1 MANNDSFTHNFP
13 VDTDALLS
21 RAQRYC
27 ATAERCTYEVS
38 MLLGRLGATTEQ
50 TDEIIDKLQQ
60 QSYINDARY
69 CQAFVHDKV
78 AFQAWGRMKII
89 MGLRAKHLPDELI
102 DNAIAAIDEQAYNA
116 NIRKLIL
123 SKRNQDR
130 QKQLRFMLQRG
141 YTFDDLQFVSQTLNS

>member
-50 TDEIIDKLQQ
+50 TDAIIDKLQQ
-60 QSYINDARY
+60 QDYINDARY

-102 DNAIAAIDEQAYNA
+102 DNAITAIDEQAYNA

-123 SKRNQDR
+123 SKRNLDR

-141 YTFDDLQFVSQTLNS
+141 YTFDDLSSLNTQH

>member
-50 TDEIIDKLQQ
+50 TDAIIDKLQQ
-60 QSYINDARY
+60 QTYINDARY

-102 DNAIAAIDEQAYNA
+102 DNAITAIDEQAYNA

-123 SKRNQDR
+123 SKRNRDR

>member
-1 MANNDSFTHNFP
+1 MANNDSFMPDFP

-21 RAQRYC
+21 RAQRSC

-38 MLLGRLGATTEQ
+38 LLLGRLGATTEQ
-50 TDEIIDKLQQ
+50 TDAIIDKLQQ

-89 MGLRAKHLPDELI
+89 MGLRTKHLPDELI

-116 NIRKLIL
+116 NIRKLLL

-141 YTFDDLQFVSQTLNS
+141 YTFDDLSSLNTQH

>member
-50 TDEIIDKLQQ
+50 TDAIIDKLQQ
-60 QSYINDARY
+60 QAYINDARY

-141 YTFDDLQFVSQTLNS
+141 YTFDDLSSLNTQH

>member
-1 MANNDSFTHNFP
+1 MANNDSSTHNFP

-50 TDEIIDKLQQ
+50 TDAIIDKLQQ

-102 DNAIAAIDEQAYNA
+102 DNAIAAIDEKAYNA

-141 YTFDDLQFVSQTLNS
+141 YTFDDLSSLNTQH

>member
-50 TDEIIDKLQQ
+50 TDAIIDKLQQ

-123 SKRNQDR
+123 SKRNLDR

>member
-27 ATAERCTYEVS
+27 ATAERCTFEVS
-38 MLLGRLGATTEQ
+38 LLLGRLGATTEQ
-50 TDEIIDKLQQ
+50 TDAIIAQLQQ

-102 DNAIAAIDEQAYNA
+102 NDAIDAIDTDTYNA
-116 NIRKLIL
+116 NIRKLLL

-141 YTFDDLQFVSQTLNS
+141 FTYDELSTLNTQH

>member
-50 TDEIIDKLQQ
+50 TDAIIDKLQQ

-102 DNAIAAIDEQAYNA
+102 DNAITAIDEQAYNA

-123 SKRNQDR
+123 SKRNLDR

>member
-50 TDEIIDKLQQ
+50 TDAIIDKLQQ

-102 DNAIAAIDEQAYNA
+102 NDAIGNIDTDTYNA

-141 YTFDDLQFVSQTLNS
+141 YTYDDLQFVSQTLKS

>member
-13 VDTDALLS
+13 VDTDTLLS

-38 MLLGRLGATTEQ
+38 LLLGRLGATTEQ
-50 TDEIIDKLQQ
+50 TDAIIDKLRQ

-69 CQAFVHDKV
+69 CHAFVHDKV
-78 AFQAWGRMKII
+78 AFQAWGRLKII

-141 YTFDDLQFVSQTLNS
+141 YTFDDLQFVLQTLNS

>member
-50 TDEIIDKLQQ
+50 TDAIIDKLKQ

-123 SKRNQDR
+123 SKRNRDR

-141 YTFDDLQFVSQTLNS
+141 YTFDDLSSLNTQH

>member
-50 TDEIIDKLQQ
+50 TDAIIDKLQQ

-69 CQAFVHDKV
+69 CQAFVNDKV

-102 DNAIAAIDEQAYNA
+102 DNAITAIDEQAYNA

-141 YTFDDLQFVSQTLNS
+141 YTFDDLRFVSQTLNS

>member
-1 MANNDSFTHNFP
+1 MPDFP

-38 MLLGRLGATTEQ
+38 LLLGRLGATTEQ
-50 TDEIIDKLQQ
+50 TDAIIDKLQQ

-89 MGLRAKHLPDELI
+89 MGLRTKHLPDELI

-116 NIRKLIL
+116 NIRKLLL

-141 YTFDDLQFVSQTLNS
+141 YTFDDLSSLNTQH